1 MAAAHAKQQ
10 AEAYVLSA
18 PCGTWK
24 ASAHPEAIDA
34 HADEVPEELE
44 TSELFLLFSRP
55 RSESTVLCNHL
66 NQQPDITML
75 YDVFRESSSFT
86 VDPFGIRK
94 LRCDIGYCED
104 ASWRA
109 DLPGFLHAL
118 SVRCPTRLCGI
129 RMFDDQAASLDLNQ
143 LFAVLSAIQSKQK
156 WQRMS
161 ANYRKP
167 ANYRSPSPSPS
178 PATGLRLAATGACG
192 DWCEENGATLQQ
204 GDEKCGYESCSGC
217 RGCRTGDHAAE
228 KKQMSKAD
236 DPFCSKPDLWCVHE
250 GAVNQ
255 RKRCGGQLGH
265 FCSDEQGYSGFS
277 PCACAKGGPSTEH
290 PGGPCST
297 WGHGLTCEGFTLPD
311 DDASPPADNTAG
323 GSNDWWASAF
333 PEPEPEP
340 EPDDSAEA
348 EPVFAGT
355 ARFILLEQELTAEF
369 DAISVQGLAGE
380 DWGGTVC
387 SGVDRQGPAFD
398 ALNPGLEYNAFADA
412 HTSWFERVRGFDGG
426 ELLELTTNQ
435 LVGDAEETTKSAL
448 SFLGVTPNSDVD
460 LLAPWDD
467 CSTQGGGLEDKLAM
481 NVQQAKEERRRLRR
495 GFRRRGEGEGEG
507 EGEAAHN
514 P

>member
-1 MAAAHAKQQ
+1 
-10 AEAYVLSA
+10 
-18 PCGTWK
+18 
-24 ASAHPEAIDA
+24 
-34 HADEVPEELE
+34 VPEELE

-143 LFAVLSAIQSKQK
+143 IFAVLSAIQSKQK
-156 WQRMS
+156 WQRTS

-204 GDEKCGYESCSGC
+204 GDEKCGYESCSAC

-236 DPFCSKPDLWCVHE
+236 DLFCSKPDLWCVHE

-277 PCACAKGGPSTEH
+277 PCECAKGGPSTEH

-297 WGHGLTCEGFTLPD
+297 WGQGLTCEGYNLYND
-311 DDASPPADNTAG
+311 DGSLPADNTAVAPDVSATEMDDG
-323 GSNDWWASAF
+323 NDSAEA
-333 PEPEPEP
+333 EPV
-340 EPDDSAEA
+340 DSAEA

-355 ARFILLEQELTAEF
+355 GRFILLEQDVTAEY
-369 DAISVQGLAGE
+369 DAVSVQGLAGE

-387 SGVDRQGPAFD
+387 GGVNNDGTNFD
-398 ALNPGLEYNAFADA
+398 ELNPGLEYNAFAAA
-412 HTSWFERVRGFDGG
+412 HNSWFERVRAFDGG
-426 ELLELTTNQ
+426 KLLELTTNQ
-435 LVGDAEETTKSAL
+435 LVADAQATTQSAL

-467 CSTQGGGLEDKLAM
+467 CSTQGGGLEDKL
-481 NVQQAKEERRRLRR
+481 VRDLRQKWERRARV
-495 GFRRRGEGEGEG
+495 GSGEG
-507 EGEAAHN
+507 AAG
-514 P
+514 PSIA